1 MIFNAISAAS
11 GGGGGA
17 KIATGSYVGTGTYG
31 SSNPCSL
38 TFDFEPK
45 LLFISNLGTVCPQ
58 NIFVQYGVQIAVG
71 CVTDIRRYD
80 IYLTW
85 DGTTVSWYSEDH
97 AIYQLNGKDFKY
109 KWFAIG

>member
-11 GGGGGA
+11 GGGGA

-45 LLFISNLGTVCPQ
+45 ILVISEVSRANEA
-58 NIFVQYGVQIAVG
+58 IMQYGCGLSLYKFTSGYGYSITLSWTG
-71 CVTDIRRYD
+71 M
-80 IYLTW
+80 
-85 DGTTVSWYSEDH
+85 TVSWYQKD
-97 AIYQLNGKDFKY
+97 AAYAQLNTSRSTY
-109 KWFAIG
+109 RWTAIG